1 MNGGQNKGSSMFK
14 SMRGFKPALA
24 GAENKEKN
32 DENKEKGGS
41 KRIMSRLKISKDG
54 KVASSRRIIDES
66 SKISIMNH
74 NKQVNHE
81 EDNTN
86 KHLKTGENL

>member
-1 MNGGQNKGSSMFK
+1 MFK
-14 SMRGFKPALA
+14 SMRGFKPAVS
-24 GAENKEKN
+24 GADKEKN

-66 SKISIMNH
+66 SKISIMDH
-74 NKQVNHE
+74 K
-81 EDNTN
+81 
-86 KHLKTGENL
+86 K